1 MREKMRIVLEMHR
14 GVWRRKQYPV
24 ERFIQLWTKAAEK
37 SPAAIFP
44 SNSVVE
50 KK

>member
-1 MREKMRIVLEMHR
+1 MKEKMRIVLEMHR
-14 GVWRRKQYPV
+14 GVWRRKRFPV
-24 ERFIQLWTKAAEK
+24 EEFIRLWTKAAEK

-44 SNSVVE
+44 SNNMVE